1 MRGYAMRRDS
11 VGVWRASLAAK
22 RSNLEHSPLG
32 TSGDISSMTDDR
44 RDSSVLSGLTAGT
57 IDYVLETR
65 LGLHGYFMS
74 GQVRPVTAATRFCGR
89 ARTLRT
95 LPTRPDIVEAQRG
108 GRMANAHR
116 QAIDE
121 IG

>member
-1 MRGYAMRRDS
+1 MS
-11 VGVWRASLAAK
+11 
-22 RSNLEHSPLG
+22 
-32 TSGDISSMTDDR
+32 DDR
-44 RDSSVLSGLTAGT
+44 RDNSPLSGLTAGT

-74 GQVRPVTAATRFCGR
+74 GQIRPATAATRFVGR

-95 LPTRPDIVEAQRG
+95 LPVRSDIVEAQRAG
-108 GRMANAHR
+108 KLTNAHR

-121 IG
+121 IGAGEVLVIDARGVRDTAVCGDVL